1 MHEHLCVPVLG
12 HVQASRLCTVSWGRG
27 RGVCWYCC
35 HTTACPPPFFLPSCQ
50 QGVSLLHNF
59 SLPCNSLFKT
69 CFFFLFSLSSP
80 LSLYRMSLSQSL
92 SFRLSLA
99 PHLSLSLSIYLLM
112 NLCLPNRIS
121 LSLSQPRS
129 LQHVISLTAYQRL
142 HQHSSSRLSARSIP
156 EAVDMGSDMEVHRVP
171 IFHTFH
177 LTSPMAQ
184 SVRGMK
190 LTELRSAV
198 LLDIDVW

>member
-1 MHEHLCVPVLG
+1 M
-12 HVQASRLCTVSWGRG
+12 
-27 RGVCWYCC
+27 CWYCC

-69 CFFFLFSLSSP
+69 CFFFSLLPIFSS

-99 PHLSLSLSIYLLM
+99 PHLSLSLNLSINESLPTQQ
-112 NLCLPNRIS
+112 NLS

-142 HQHSSSRLSARSIP
+142 HQHSSSRLSARPIP